1 MSKGFLRLMDSLYL
15 TCEQCQEICIY
26 AHRVC
31 STGSMLLCS
40 TRAVPAVNTC
50 NCQCTSGM
58 KEVDCIATR
67 YTRHGIHMMW
77 VCVCGR
83 VPCSHPCRC
92 RSEAQGAS
100 TSRFGCRWC
109 HSNYNIHVEHQQVFQ
124 RNVDYNNKPR
134 HVTVDVIRV
143 QTRTH
148 MHISCVF
155 QFTSDRFMRN
165 HGLHFSEVLSTT
177 IRQGM

>member
-1 MSKGFLRLMDSLYL
+1 MSKGFLRLRDSLYL
-15 TCEQCQEICIY
+15 TREQCQEICIY

-77 VCVCGR
+77 VCVCVGVFHALIFAVADR
-83 VPCSHPCRC
+83 KHRERPQVGSVV
-92 RSEAQGAS
+92 AGA
-100 TSRFGCRWC
+100 
-109 HSNYNIHVEHQQVFQ
+109 
-124 RNVDYNNKPR
+124 
-134 HVTVDVIRV
+134 IRII
-143 QTRTH
+143 TFTLS
-148 MHISCVF
+148 ISKY
-155 QFTSDRFMRN
+155 
-165 HGLHFSEVLSTT
+165 FSAMLIIT
-177 IRQGM
+177 ISQGM

>member
-1 MSKGFLRLMDSLYL
+1 MYFWNERGRL
-15 TCEQCQEICIY
+15 
-26 AHRVC
+26 HRN
-31 STGSMLLCS
+31 SIH
-40 TRAVPAVNTC
+40 
-50 NCQCTSGM
+50 TSW
-58 KEVDCIATR
+58 
-67 YTRHGIHMMW
+67 YTHD

-83 VPCSHPCRC
+83 VPCSHLCRC

-109 HSNYNIHVEHQQVFQ
+109 HSNYNIHVKHQQASQ
-124 RNVDYNNKPR
+124 RSVDYNNKPR

-165 HGLHFSEVLSTT
+165 HGLHSSEVLSTT
-177 IRQGM
+177 IRQGMWLSMSGAHTHIYAQTIYIYTYACEHACLWGVRRAVIQIRGEGFGTKGHI